1 MSALIK
7 LICVLSG
14 GKLPPLAP
22 QLMEKLQ
29 QRALFLLML
38 ILLLLQSPQ
47 SLRRLENLQSLQS
60 LARRNHDQSDSK
72 NGRHSRLY
80 GGQEMDMFTRCTA
93 PGCSDS
99 GSTSSNWM

>member
-1 MSALIK
+1 MR
-7 LICVLSG
+7 
-14 GKLPPLAP
+14 P
-22 QLMEKLQ
+22 QRREAATFSSIADGEAATT
-29 QRALFLLML
+29 ALFLLML
-38 ILLLLQSPQ
+38 LLLLLQSPQ